1 MVSINSSRL
10 LNDLRTLREIG
21 GVSTG
26 VVRPAFSDKDIEA
39 REWIK
44 IQFENAG
51 LKSSIDGVGNV
62 FGRSKN
68 EGPALLIGS
77 HSDTQP
83 EGGWLDGALGVV
95 YGLEIV
101 RAFRED
107 PSTQKL
113 AVDAV
118 SWQDEEGNF
127 LSCLG
132 SRSWCGVLDPNIEK
146 TCMGRDGEFL
156 QAALKRVGLDKTA
169 RLQIEDG
176 RYEGYLEAHIEQGN
190 YLEDAGEKIGIVSAI
205 VGIRGLTVVF
215 TGEQN
220 HAGTTTMARR
230 RDAATALFDM
240 ASRINQQFPSVANDR
255 TVWTIGNVV
264 IEPGAA
270 SIIPGRAELTL
281 QFRDQDEEILD
292 QLENIIGFIATDIN
306 AKGIVKVEIEPARAP
321 IIPSKMS
328 SKFRAEMQKSA
339 ELIVPNKWRHM
350 PSAAGH
356 DPMVI
361 NEKLPCGML
370 FIPSINGVSHNFQ
383 EDSHDDDIILGCQVL
398 ADAAASIL
406 KQA

>member
-255 TVWTIGNVV
+255 TVWTL
-264 IEPGAA
+264 
-270 SIIPGRAELTL
+270 S
-281 QFRDQDEEILD
+281 
-292 QLENIIGFIATDIN
+292 
-306 AKGIVKVEIEPARAP
+306 
-321 IIPSKMS
+321 
-328 SKFRAEMQKSA
+328 
-339 ELIVPNKWRHM
+339 LIH
-350 PSAAGH
+350 
-356 DPMVI
+356 I
-361 NEKLPCGML
+361 
-370 FIPSINGVSHNFQ
+370 
-383 EDSHDDDIILGCQVL
+383 
-398 ADAAASIL
+398 
-406 KQA
+406 

>member
-10 LNDLRTLREIG
+10 LNDLRTLRAIG

-39 REWIK
+39 REWLK

-101 RAFRED
+101 RAFSED

-146 TCMGRDGEFL
+146 TCMGRDGEIL

-169 RLQIEDG
+169 RIQIEDG

-205 VGIRGLTVVF
+205 VGIWGLTIVF

-240 ASRINQQFPSVANDR
+240 ASRINQQFPNIANDR

-292 QLENIIGFIATDIN
+292 QLENIVGFIATDIN

-328 SKFRAEMQKSA
+328 GKFRTEMQKSA

-383 EDSHDDDIILGCQVL
+383 EDSYDDDIILGCQVL

>member
-1 MVSINSSRL
+1 MVLINSSRL

-44 IQFENAG
+44 TQFENAG
-51 LKSSIDGVGNV
+51 LKSSMDGVGNV

-156 QAALKRVGLDKTA
+156 HAALKRVGLDKTA

-205 VGIRGLTVVF
+205 VGIRGFTVVF

-292 QLENIIGFIATDIN
+292 HLENIIGFIATDIN

-328 SKFRAEMQKSA
+328 SKFRIEMQKSA

-361 NEKLPCGML
+361 NAKLPCGML